1 LLLGAGCLE
10 QYVGSIHAHSLIIN
24 LVVALFQHMGKKT
37 LAMLL
42 DFGKAYQIM
51 ETYFKKSLKIL
62 LKEK

>member
-1 LLLGAGCLE
+1 
-10 QYVGSIHAHSLIIN
+10 
-24 LVVALFQHMGKKT
+24 MGKKT